1 MSITY
6 RGKIG
11 NRMSEQLHEIYS
23 PEDVAEFIRLIDPAF
38 PKPSREQSLI
48 ISIKSNPLE
57 PAVVIAGAGSGKT
70 ETMAAR
76 VVYLVANG
84 FVRPDQILGLTFT
97 RKAAGELN
105 LRIRKRLGQLLKG
118 MEKAHKAANST
129 PFEPPF
135 RSLDTSVTT
144 YHAYA
149 GRILSE
155 HSIRLGIDADSQP
168 LGEAALWMM
177 ANRIVRNWDEVGYSN
192 ESSIKTIIEDL
203 MGLTSQALE
212 HQVSGESIIEAD
224 NKLLAELN
232 RMSGPTNDGVRK
244 AALTAVQ
251 RSGLVSMME
260 KFLEER
266 RTSGQLSFDDQISLS
281 ARIAT
286 HFPDVGAL
294 ERAKYPV
301 VLLDEYQDTS
311 HSQVRLLS
319 TLFAGGH
326 AVTAVGDPCQSI
338 YTWRGAA
345 AGTIA
350 AFNNYFPKGDQ
361 ATGGDQYN
369 LSTTYRNDQSIL
381 EVANVISEGVRKS
394 DGVDVLPLS
403 ARENAC
409 KGDLVCGIYENLEAE
424 AAAIAEY
431 FKPLWVENQRLRESG
446 EKKIATFAVLVRKKS
461 QIAAIQ
467 EALTSAE
474 IPSEVLGLGG
484 LIHVPEIADIVALL
498 KVINSPDAGGALMRH
513 LTGPR
518 INLGA
523 RDIAALG
530 RFSRSR
536 AQSEGSDSRA
546 LVKSIIEGNPLSA
559 DNDDQMMGSLI
570 DALDEVSSANSRD
583 FSPAGYSRLLQ
594 FSTDLR
600 RLRSRAAGSITDLIL
615 EIERYLNLE
624 AEVAL
629 REEGIHG
636 RRHLDRF
643 LDEASKFARSGGSLN
658 SFIQW
663 LDVASDEEGGL
674 KAGTTEVDD
683 SVVQILTIHM
693 SKGAEWNVVA
703 VPGLTKGTFPS
714 EASKSP
720 ENWVFNE
727 RFIPFELRS
736 DADVLPQLNLSQ
748 ITTNSD
754 ANKALDAYKKLCT
767 EYRLSEE
774 IRLGYVAVTRAK
786 THLFCS
792 ASYWG
797 DGVKPLEPS
806 SLYRAVEL
814 VAQRSGRV
822 IDELS
827 PPASDARNP
836 QEDIEISALWPRDP
850 LGEKRAAFDH
860 SVHVVRAA
868 PALDLNTLTAPDEI
882 VQSWLSDAKAIIA
895 EAAEGF
901 GASLAVPRPT
911 RMSPSSIIAMKRDPA
926 EFALNIRRPMPR
938 ARDEYSSRGT
948 AFHLWVERHLRGN
961 SIFDDED
968 FDLLQPIEED
978 RTLAEL
984 KATWLASEWADRHA
998 YKVEVPFETVIA
1010 GTLVRGRIDAIYKTE
1025 QGFEVV
1031 DWKTGSTVL
1040 DEDSAIQLA
1049 IYRLAWAKLA
1059 GISVD
1064 KVSAAFHYVPT
1075 STTDRRANLMS
1086 EADLIALLS

>member
-1 MSITY
+1 MPGSPP
-6 RGKIG
+6 GKNG
-11 NRMSEQLHEIYS
+11 DRMIPMTEKYTPRE
-23 PEDVAEFIRLIDPAF
+23 VADFIRLIDHSF
-38 PKPSREQSLI
+38 PLPSQEQSEI

-105 LRIRKRLGQLLKG
+105 LRIRKRLAQLAKG
-118 MEKAHKAANST
+118 MEKSGIER
-129 PFEPPF
+129 PFT
-135 RSLDTSVTT
+135 SLDTAVTT
-144 YHAYA
+144 YHSYA

-168 LGEAALWMM
+168 LGEAALWMQ
-177 ANRIVRNWDEVGYSN
+177 ANRIVRNWDEAGYSN
-192 ESSIKTIIEDL
+192 ESSIKTVVEDL

-212 HQVSGESIIEAD
+212 HQVTGEAIIAED
-224 NKLLAELN
+224 KKLLAELS
-232 RMSGPTNDGVRK
+232 RMGGATNEGVRK
-244 AALTAVQ
+244 AALISEQ
-251 RSGLVSMME
+251 RIGLVAMME
-260 KFLEER
+260 EFISQR
-266 RTSGQLSFDDQISLS
+266 RTSGQLSFDDQIAL
-281 ARIAT
+281 AAQIAQS
-286 HFPDVGAL
+286 FPDVCTI
-294 ERAKYPV
+294 ERVKYPV

-319 TLFAGGH
+319 TLFNGGH
-326 AVTAVGDPCQSI
+326 PVTAVGDPCQSI

-345 AGTIA
+345 AGTIG
-350 AFNNYFPKGDQ
+350 AFNNYFPKGEG
-361 ATGGDQYN
+361 ATGKSQYN

-381 EVANVISEGVRKS
+381 EVANVISEGVRNN
-394 DGVDVLPLS
+394 DGVVVQPLR
-403 ARENAC
+403 ARENAG
-409 KGDLVCGIYENLEAE
+409 KGDLTCGIFENLEAE
-424 AAAIAEY
+424 AQAIAEY
-431 FKPLWVENQRLRESG
+431 FTPLWQGNEKRE
-446 EKKIATFAVLVRKKS
+446 KPMTFAVLVRKKS
-461 QIAAIQ
+461 LIAYIQ
-467 EALTSAE
+467 DALTAAD

-484 LIHVPEIADIVALL
+484 LIHVPEVADIVALL

-536 AQSEGSDSRA
+536 AESEGSDNRS
-546 LVKSIIEGNPLSA
+546 VVQNIIAGNSLLA
-559 DNDDQMMGSLI
+559 DNDDQIVGSLI
-570 DALDEVSSANSRD
+570 DALDEIDGAEART
-583 FSPAGYSRLLQ
+583 FSPAGYSRLVK
-594 FSTDLR
+594 FSSDLR

-624 AEVAL
+624 AEVML

-663 LDVASDEEGGL
+663 LDAASSEEGGL
-674 KAGTTEVDD
+674 KAGAPEVDP

-693 SKGAEWNVVA
+693 SKGAEWDVVA
-703 VPGLTKGTFPS
+703 IPGLAEGIFPS
-714 EASKSP
+714 KSSKSP

-727 RFIPFELRS
+727 RFIPFALRS
-736 DADVLPQLNLSQ
+736 DAHVVPQLKLKEV
-748 ITTNSD
+748 TTNSE
-754 ANKALDAYKKLCT
+754 ANKTLDKYKEKCAL
-767 EYRLSEE
+767 YRYSEE

-786 THLFCS
+786 KHLFCS
-792 ASYWG
+792 TSYWG
-797 DGVKPLEPS
+797 TGVKPLTPS
-806 SLYRAVEL
+806 VLYRSIEE
-814 VAQRSGRV
+814 VALRLGTV
-822 IDELS
+822 LDELEA
-827 PPASDARNP
+827 PAKGSRNP
-836 QEDIEISALWPRDP
+836 REDIEITQEWPRDP
-850 LGEKRAAFDH
+850 LGARRAAFDAT
-860 SVHVVRAA
+860 VEKVRSAA
-868 PALDLNTLTAPDEI
+868 PIDLEQLSGGDEI
-882 VQSWLSDAKAIIA
+882 QSWIEDAQAIMKESA
-895 EAAEGF
+895 EFRNPSTAI
-901 GASLAVPRPT
+901 PRPL
-911 RMSPSSIIAMKRDPA
+911 RMSPSAIIAMKKDP
-926 EFALNIRRPMPR
+926 ESFARNVRRPMPR

-948 AFHLWVERHLRGN
+948 AFHLWIEKYLRGN

-978 RTLAEL
+978 RTLEEL
-984 KATWLASEWADRHA
+984 KASWLKSEWANRNAHA
-998 YKVEVPFETVIA
+998 VEVPFETVIA

-1049 IYRLAWAKLA
+1049 IYRLAWAKL
-1059 GISVD
+1059 SRLPVES
-1064 KVSAAFHYVPT
+1064 VSAAFHYVPT
-1075 STTDRRANLMS
+1075 GQVDRRLNLAS
-1086 EADLIALLS
+1086 EAELIALLS

>member
-1 MSITY
+1 MSAEMVEKYTP
-6 RGKIG
+6 
-11 NRMSEQLHEIYS
+11 EQ
-23 PEDVAEFIRLIDPAF
+23 VAALIQLVDPKF
-38 PKPSREQSLI
+38 YPPSDEQSKI

-70 ETMAAR
+70 ETMAYR

-105 LRIRKRLGQLLKG
+105 LRIRKRLAQLLKALKIEHERNG
-118 MEKAHKAANST
+118 KGEFVA
-129 PFEPPF
+129 PFTI
-135 RSLDTSVTT
+135 SNTSVTT
-144 YHAYA
+144 YHSYA

-177 ANRIVRNWDEVGYSN
+177 ANRIVRNWDEAGYSN
-192 ESSIKTIIEDL
+192 ESSIRTIVEDL

-212 HQVSGESIIEAD
+212 HQVTGEQIIEQD

-232 RMSGPTNDGVRK
+232 RMSGPTNEGVRK
-244 AALTAVQ
+244 AAMTAIQ
-251 RSGLVSMME
+251 RSGLVGMME
-260 KFLEER
+260 RFLNER
-266 RTSGQLSFDDQISLS
+266 RGDGQLSFDDQISLAAS
-281 ARIAT
+281 IAQN
-286 HFPDVGAL
+286 FPDVGAI
-294 ERAKYPV
+294 EKAKYPV

-319 TLFAGGH
+319 TLFGDGH

-345 AGTIA
+345 AGTIG
-350 AFNNYFPKGDQ
+350 AFNRYFPKPADYSGALQ
-361 ATGGDQYN
+361 FN
-369 LSTTYRNDQSIL
+369 LSRTYRNDHAIL
-381 EVANVISEGVRKS
+381 AVANVISEGVRKS
-394 DGVDVLPLS
+394 DGVEVLPLR
-403 ARENAC
+403 ARENAGN
-409 KGDLVCGIYENLEAE
+409 GDLVCGIYENLEAE
-424 AAAIAEY
+424 AQAIVEY
-431 FKPLWVENQRLRESG
+431 FQPLWAENEYRRAAQKRG
-446 EKKIATFAVLVRKKS
+446 EKSENPRTLAVLVRKKS
-461 QIAAIQ
+461 QIAIIQ
-467 EALTSAE
+467 EALTTAGIE
-474 IPSEVLGLGG
+474 SEVLGLGG
-484 LIHVPEIADIVALL
+484 LIHVPEIADIVSIL
-498 KVINSPDAGGALMRH
+498 KIINSPDAGGALMRH
-513 LTGPR
+513 LTGPL
-518 INLGA
+518 INLGP

-536 AQSEGSDSRA
+536 SQSEGSDSRS
-546 LVKSIIEGNPLSA
+546 LVKNIIEGTALSN
-559 DNDDQMMGSLI
+559 DSDDQFAGSLI
-570 DALDEVSSANSRD
+570 DALDEISSADSRT
-583 FSPAGYSRLLQ
+583 FSTAGYARLTQ
-594 FSTDLR
+594 FSSDLR
-600 RLRSRAAGSITDLIL
+600 RLRSRASGSITDLIL

-624 AEVAL
+624 AEVML

-674 KAGTTEVDD
+674 KAGAPEVDD

-693 SKGAEWNVVA
+693 SKGAEWDVVA
-703 VPGLTKGTFPS
+703 IPGLAKGTFPS
-714 EASKSP
+714 TSSKSP

-736 DADVLPQLNLSQ
+736 DANVVPQLNLSQ
-748 ITTNSD
+748 VTTNAD
-754 ANKALDAYKKLCT
+754 ANKALDAYKTLCA

-792 ASYWG
+792 TTYWG

-806 SLYRAVEL
+806 SLYRSIES
-814 VAQRSGRV
+814 VALTSGRV
-822 IDELS
+822 IDELE

-836 QEDIEISALWPRDP
+836 QEDIEVTQMWPRDP
-850 LGEKRAAFDH
+850 LGSRREIFDASAAL
-860 SVHVVRAA
+860 VRAA
-868 PALDLNTLTAPDEI
+868 SPADLASLSTDDLLI
-882 VQSWLSDAKAIIA
+882 QSWVEDSKALIA
-895 EAAEGF
+895 EVAEF
-901 GASLAVPRPT
+901 QNGATTVPRPI
-911 RMSPSSIIAMKRDPA
+911 RMSPSSIIAMKRDP
-926 EFALNIRRPMPR
+926 EGFALNIRRPMPR

-978 RTLAEL
+978 RTLEEL
-984 KATWLASEWADRHA
+984 KSTWLASDWAERQAH
-998 YKVEVPFETVIA
+998 KVEVPFETVIA

-1031 DWKTGSTVL
+1031 DWKTGSKEL
-1040 DEDSAIQLA
+1040 DADSAIQLA

-1059 GISVD
+1059 NVPVES
-1064 KVSAAFHYVPT
+1064 VSAAFHYVPT
-1075 STTDRRANLMS
+1075 GVTDRRTNLMS
-1086 EADLIALLS
+1086 EAELIALLS

>member
-1 MSITY
+1 MS
-6 RGKIG
+6 
-11 NRMSEQLHEIYS
+11 HELVEKYS
-23 PEDVAEFIRLIDPAF
+23 PHDVAAFIRLIDPTF
-38 PKPSREQSLI
+38 PEPSEEQSLI

-70 ETMAAR
+70 ETMASR

-118 MEKAHKAANST
+118 MEKAHKAANT
-129 PFEPPF
+129 APFEPPF
-135 RSLDTSVTT
+135 KSLDTSVTT
-144 YHAYA
+144 YHSYA

-168 LGEAALWMM
+168 MGEAALWMM
-177 ANRIVRNWDEVGYSN
+177 ANRIVRNWDEAGYTN

-212 HQVSGESIIEAD
+212 HQVSGESIIEED

-232 RMSGPTNDGVRK
+232 RMSGPKNEGVRK

-251 RSGLVSMME
+251 RSGLVAMMG

-266 RTSGQLSFDDQISLS
+266 RTSGQLSFDDQISLA
-281 ARIAT
+281 ARIAQN
-286 HFPDVGAL
+286 FPDVGAL
-294 ERAKYPV
+294 ERSKYPV

-319 TLFAGGH
+319 TLFTGGH

-345 AGTIA
+345 AGTIG
-350 AFNNYFPKGDQ
+350 AFNNYFPKNDDASG
-361 ATGGDQYN
+361 ALQYN
-369 LSTTYRNDQSIL
+369 LSRTYRNDISIL
-381 EVANVISEGVRKS
+381 EVANVISEGVRNS

-403 ARENAC
+403 ARKGAG

-424 AAAIAEY
+424 GAAIADY
-431 FKPLWVENQRLRESG
+431 FKPLWLENEALRSDP
-446 EKKIATFAVLVRKKS
+446 EKKPRTFAVLVRKKS
-461 QIAAIQ
+461 QIAIIQ
-467 EALTSAE
+467 EALTAAD

-484 LIHVPEIADIVALL
+484 LIHVPEVADIVSLL

-530 RFSRSR
+530 KFSRSR
-536 AQSEGSDSRA
+536 AQGEGSDSRS
-546 LVKSIIEGNPLSA
+546 LVKNIIEGNPLST
-559 DNDDQMMGSLI
+559 DNDDIVMGSLI
-570 DALDEVSSANSRD
+570 DALDEISTAKVSD
-583 FSPAGYSRLLQ
+583 FSRAGYGRLTQ
-594 FSTDLR
+594 FSADLR
-600 RLRSRAAGSITDLIL
+600 RLRSRASGSITDLIL

-658 SFIQW
+658 NFIQW

-674 KAGTTEVDD
+674 KAGSADVDD
-683 SVVQILTIHM
+683 RVVQILTIHM
-693 SKGAEWNVVA
+693 SKGAEWDVVA
-703 VPGLTKGTFPS
+703 IPGLAKKVFPS
-714 EASKSP
+714 ESSKSP

-736 DADVLPQLNLSQ
+736 DAHVVPQLNLSQ
-748 ITTNSD
+748 IASNAE
-754 ANKALDAYKKLCT
+754 ANKALDEYKERCAD
-767 EYRLSEE
+767 YRMSEE

-786 THLFCS
+786 SHLFCS
-792 ASYWG
+792 TSYWG
-797 DGVKPLEPS
+797 EGVKPLEPS
-806 SLYRAVEL
+806 SLYRAIEL
-814 VAQRSGRV
+814 VAQQSGRV
-822 IDELS
+822 IDELT

-836 QEDIEISALWPRDP
+836 QEDLEISAIWPRDP
-850 LGEKRAAFDH
+850 LGAKRAPFDA
-860 SVHVVRAA
+860 SVEKVR
-868 PALDLNTLTAPDEI
+868 TAPQLNIESESSNDDI
-882 VQSWLSDAKAIIA
+882 LNSWLEDAQAIIA

-901 GASLAVPRPT
+901 GTSQVVPRPT
-911 RMSPSSIIAMKRDPA
+911 RMSPSSIIAMKKDP
-926 EFALNIRRPMPR
+926 EGFALNIRRPMPR

-968 FDLLQPIEED
+968 FDLLKPIEED
-978 RTLAEL
+978 RTLEEL
-984 KATWLASEWADRHA
+984 KSTWLSSEWANLNA
-998 YKVEVPFETVIA
+998 YRVEVPFETVIA

-1031 DWKTGSTVL
+1031 DWKTGSQVL

-1059 GISVD
+1059 GVSVD
-1064 KVSAAFHYVPT
+1064 AVSAAFHYVPT
-1075 STTDRRANLMS
+1075 GITDRRTNLMS
-1086 EADLIALLS
+1086 EDQLIALLD